1 MLPSRGVFAVHGPF
15 GNAPRQFTAI
25 AERSRMHQDDILP
38 WLNAREH
45 ISATSCQESGPLH
58 KPARKDEEH
67 GGQPAPFALVDQH
80 EPSRKLPGMRL
91 SGRATAA
98 WAQDAKRV
106 RTPRFAYRGRTPGFA
121 RQGSRA
127 GAARRGSHA
136 GVRTPG
142 GGVCQG
148 QRVGGRT
155 PGQRVGGR
163 VPGFACRGQRVGGRT
178 PGFARRGSPASL
190 LDAQNRWAQKNAAP
204 KSGAF
209 PANYG
214 RKPDPP

>member
-1 MLPSRGVFAVHGPF
+1 M
-15 GNAPRQFTAI
+15 
-25 AERSRMHQDDILP
+25 AERLETHQSGILP

-45 ISATSCQESGPLH
+45 TSATSCQESGPLH

-67 GGQPAPFALVDQH
+67 GGQPAPFALVDQY

-106 RTPRFAYRGRTPGFA
+106 RAPGAVCQGPNAGGRVHVP
-121 RQGSRA
+121 
-127 GAARRGSHA
+127 ARRGPRSSGA
-136 GVRTPG
+136 RSLGAAPIRSPRPLRLT
-142 GGVCQG
+142 
-148 QRVGGRT
+148 
-155 PGQRVGGR
+155 
-163 VPGFACRGQRVGGRT
+163 CR
-178 PGFARRGSPASL
+178 PARRAKPTGH
-190 LDAQNRWAQKNAAP
+190 KKGAAP

>member
-1 MLPSRGVFAVHGPF
+1 M
-15 GNAPRQFTAI
+15 
-25 AERSRMHQDDILP
+25 AERLETHQGSILP

-45 ISATSCQESGPLH
+45 ISATSCQESSPLH

-67 GGQPAPFALVDQH
+67 GGQPAPFALVDQY

-106 RTPRFAYRGRTPGFA
+106 RTPGSARRGQHARVRAPGAVCQGQHA
-121 RQGSRA
+121 RVRVPR
-127 GAARRGSHA
+127 AARRGPNA
-136 GVRTPG
+136 GVRPPG
-142 GGVCQG
+142 LACQ
-148 QRVGGRT
+148 
-155 PGQRVGGR
+155 P
-163 VPGFACRGQRVGGRT
+163 
-178 PGFARRGSPASL
+178 ARRAESPGH
-190 LDAQNRWAQKNAAP
+190 KKGAAP
-204 KSGAF
+204 KNGAF

>member
-1 MLPSRGVFAVHGPF
+1 M
-15 GNAPRQFTAI
+15 
-25 AERSRMHQDDILP
+25 AERLETHQSGILP

-67 GGQPAPFALVDQH
+67 GGQPAPFALVDQY
-80 EPSRKLPGMRL
+80 EPSRKLSGMRL

-106 RTPRFAYRGRTPGFA
+106 RTPGGSCARGNTPGFA
-121 RQGSRA
+121 
-127 GAARRGSHA
+127 
-136 GVRTPG
+136 
-142 GGVCQG
+142 CQ
-148 QRVGGRT
+148 
-155 PGQRVGGR
+155 
-163 VPGFACRGQRVGGRT
+163 GQRVGGRT

>member
-1 MLPSRGVFAVHGPF
+1 M
-15 GNAPRQFTAI
+15 
-25 AERSRMHQDDILP
+25 AERLETHQSGILP

-67 GGQPAPFALVDQH
+67 GGQPAPFALVDQY

-121 RQGSRA
+121 RQGPNA
-127 GAARRGSHA
+127 GGRVHVPARRGPRSS
-136 GVRTPG
+136 RTRSLGIAPIRSPRPPG
-142 GGVCQG
+142 LACQ
-148 QRVGGRT
+148 
-155 PGQRVGGR
+155 P
-163 VPGFACRGQRVGGRT
+163 
-178 PGFARRGSPASL
+178 ARRAESPGH
-190 LDAQNRWAQKNAAP
+190 KKGAAP

>member
-1 MLPSRGVFAVHGPF
+1 
-15 GNAPRQFTAI
+15 
-25 AERSRMHQDDILP
+25 MHQDDILP

-45 ISATSCQESGPLH
+45 TSATSCQESGPLH

-67 GGQPAPFALVDQH
+67 GGQPAPFALVDQY

-106 RTPRFAYRGRTPGFA
+106 RTPGSARRGPCARVRTPGGRVPGA
-121 RQGSRA
+121 TRQGSRA
-127 GAARRGSHA
+127 KGSASGAE
-136 GVRTPG
+136 
-142 GGVCQG
+142 
-148 QRVGGRT
+148 
-155 PGQRVGGR
+155 
-163 VPGFACRGQRVGGRT
+163 
-178 PGFARRGSPASL
+178 RRGSPAETRLS
-190 LDAQNRWAQKNAAP
+190 ACSTRRIARHKKGAAP

>member
-1 MLPSRGVFAVHGPF
+1 
-15 GNAPRQFTAI
+15 
-25 AERSRMHQDDILP
+25 MHQDDILP

-45 ISATSCQESGPLH
+45 TSATSCQESGPLH

-67 GGQPAPFALVDQH
+67 GGQPAPFALVDQY

-106 RTPRFAYRGRTPGFA
+106 RTPGSARRGQHARVRAPGA
-121 RQGSRA
+121 VCQGSHAGGGRVPGATRQGSRA
-127 GAARRGSHA
+127 KGSASGAE
-136 GVRTPG
+136 
-142 GGVCQG
+142 
-148 QRVGGRT
+148 
-155 PGQRVGGR
+155 
-163 VPGFACRGQRVGGRT
+163 
-178 PGFARRGSPASL
+178 RRGSPAETRLPACSTRRI
-190 LDAQNRWAQKNAAP
+190 ARAQKSAAP
-204 KSGAF
+204 KNGAF

>member
-1 MLPSRGVFAVHGPF
+1 M
-15 GNAPRQFTAI
+15 
-25 AERSRMHQDDILP
+25 AERLETHQGGILP
-38 WLNAREH
+38 WLNAWEH
-45 ISATSCQESGPLH
+45 TSATSCQESGPLH

-67 GGQPAPFALVDQH
+67 GGQPAPFALVDQY

-106 RTPRFAYRGRTPGFA
+106 RTP
-121 RQGSRA
+121 GS
-127 GAARRGSHA
+127 ARRGQHARVRAPGAVCQGSHA
-136 GVRTPG
+136 GGV
-142 GGVCQG
+142 VCQG
-148 QRVGGRT
+148 QHARV
-155 PGQRVGGR
+155 RVPRAARQGPNAGGR
-163 VPGFACRGQRVGGRT
+163 VHVP
-178 PGFARRGSPASL
+178 ARRGPRSSRTRSLGIAPIRSPRPPGLACQPARRAESPGH
-190 LDAQNRWAQKNAAP
+190 KKGAAP

>member
-1 MLPSRGVFAVHGPF
+1 M
-15 GNAPRQFTAI
+15 
-25 AERSRMHQDDILP
+25 AERLETYQGSILP
-38 WLNAREH
+38 WLNAQEH

-67 GGQPAPFALVDQH
+67 GGQPAPFALVDQY

-91 SGRATAA
+91 SGRTTAA

-106 RTPRFAYRGRTPGFA
+106 RAPGA
-121 RQGSRA
+121 VRQGPNA
-127 GAARRGSHA
+127 GGRVHVPARRGPRSSGTRSLGA
-136 GVRTPG
+136 APIRSPRPPG
-142 GGVCQG
+142 LACQ
-148 QRVGGRT
+148 
-155 PGQRVGGR
+155 P
-163 VPGFACRGQRVGGRT
+163 
-178 PGFARRGSPASL
+178 ARRAESPGH
-190 LDAQNRWAQKNAAP
+190 KKGAAP

>member
-1 MLPSRGVFAVHGPF
+1 
-15 GNAPRQFTAI
+15 
-25 AERSRMHQDDILP
+25 MHQDDILP

-45 ISATSCQESGPLH
+45 TSATSCQESGPLH

-67 GGQPAPFALVDQH
+67 GGQPAPFALVDQY

-106 RTPRFAYRGRTPGFA
+106 RTPGSARRGQHARVRAPGA
-121 RQGSRA
+121 VCQGSHA
-127 GAARRGSHA
+127 GGVVCQGQHARVRVPRAARRGPNA
-136 GVRTPG
+136 GVRPL
-142 GGVCQG
+142 
-148 QRVGGRT
+148 RL
-155 PGQRVGGR
+155 
-163 VPGFACRGQRVGGRT
+163 ACR
-178 PGFARRGSPASL
+178 PARRAESPGH
-190 LDAQNRWAQKNAAP
+190 KKGAAP
-204 KSGAF
+204 KNGAF

>member
-1 MLPSRGVFAVHGPF
+1 M
-15 GNAPRQFTAI
+15 
-25 AERSRMHQDDILP
+25 AERLETHQSGILP

-67 GGQPAPFALVDQH
+67 GGQPAPFALVDQY
-80 EPSRKLPGMRL
+80 EPSRKLSGMRL

-106 RTPRFAYRGRTPGFA
+106 RTPGGVVCQGQHA
-121 RQGSRA
+121 RVRVPR
-127 GAARRGSHA
+127 AARRGPNA
-136 GVRTPG
+136 GVRPPG
-142 GGVCQG
+142 LACQ
-148 QRVGGRT
+148 
-155 PGQRVGGR
+155 P
-163 VPGFACRGQRVGGRT
+163 
-178 PGFARRGSPASL
+178 ARRAESPGH
-190 LDAQNRWAQKNAAP
+190 KKGAAP
-204 KSGAF
+204 KSSAF